1 MTLEASSPPRG
12 SEAKPPLRAG
22 TAGLPSGPCPCQR
35 TPCVDHL
42 SALVEQTGA
51 LGVPCFLIQWCQ
63 TLHLSSEAQHDPPR
77 APSVTMP
84 RLHEPSLFLGSP
96 GPQLTLALHRT
107 SLAEGRVG
115 GRVDGRHGGGEATLA
130 QSSRLLGLR
139 PGAKKESICVC
150 MCVCARACT
159 RVRVKERE
167 CVCVQARVS
176 SPRLYPVYVCMFL

>member
-12 SEAKPPLRAG
+12 SEAKAPLRAG

-115 GRVDGRHGGGEATLA
+115 GRVDGRHGGGGGYPGTVFEASGVEAWGQEGKYL
-130 QSSRLLGLR
+130 
-139 PGAKKESICVC
+139 
-150 MCVCARACT
+150 
-159 RVRVKERE
+159 
-167 CVCVQARVS
+167 CVCVCVRVHARV
-176 SPRLYPVYVCMFL
+176 CE